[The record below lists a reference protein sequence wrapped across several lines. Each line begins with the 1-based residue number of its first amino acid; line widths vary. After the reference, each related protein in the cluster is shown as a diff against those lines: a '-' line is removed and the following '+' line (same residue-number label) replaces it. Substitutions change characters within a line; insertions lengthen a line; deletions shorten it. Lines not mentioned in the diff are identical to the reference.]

1 MMSLSVWL
9 PGPMF
14 LPGGLCE
21 VGVLCERGRRPP
33 ATEVGDTHPT
43 GMHSCYVWVPSVK
56 SCKFIFRPWLQDL

>member
-1 MMSLSVWL
+1 MFLHLSVTLSGGGVLYKMSLSVWL

-43 GMHSCYVWVPSVK
+43 GMHSCYV
-56 SCKFIFRPWLQDL
+56 